1 MKTEKSAKQN
11 TRFPLDSLDVLEQG
25 LLGYDELLLKRLLKD
40 QTTKENI
47 KWNCDDYCSYGEGFR
62 PDDGITVASVTD
74 VYATLIQ
81 PRAAKE
87 KCEQEHRT
95 REKAEVFTP
104 SWLCNIQNNMVDEAW
119 FGRSDVFNR
128 GTDGG
133 WTVKRGRIE
142 FPNVK
147 GKTWQDYVDDVRL
160 ELACGEAPYLVSRYD
175 TVSGEIIP
183 VTRRIGLLDRKLRIV
198 GEHAEDQESWF
209 TWAERAFQSTYG
221 FDLQGDNV
229 LLARE
234 NLLYSFVDYFVYRF
248 GCDPEKK
255 LLRRIAHIISWNI
268 WQMDGIS
275 MTAPFSKSDAPEQIE
290 MDFMKRLNHEPEQI
304 EIEDPAKR
312 LPCRIM
318 DWRANKSIEFR
329 SLLKGDR

>member
-104 SWLCNIQNNMVDEAW
+104 SWLCNIQNNMVDDAW

-268 WQMDGIS
+268 
-275 MTAPFSKSDAPEQIE
+275 
-290 MDFMKRLNHEPEQI
+290 
-304 EIEDPAKR
+304 
-312 LPCRIM
+312 
-318 DWRANKSIEFR
+318 
-329 SLLKGDR
+329 